1 MSSSP
6 TTFLF
11 CSDIALQK
19 IDEGKKEQ
27 DHLMDQIS
35 SGLDVLKHGA
45 KAMGEELARQN
56 DIIDATERQT
66 DDVTRDTKDAVNHR
80 AFRRHVG
87 GL

>member
-1 MSSSP
+1 MSASRPS
-6 TTFLF
+6 F
-11 CSDIALQK
+11 SVSEIALQK

-45 KAMGEELARQN
+45 KAMGEELARQ
-56 DIIDATERQT
+56 DKIIDETEEQT
-66 DDVTRDTKDAVNHR
+66 DDVTRGTKDTVRHS